1 MVAEKAQGLLPDF
14 VTAAQE
20 LAELG
25 ADGITTNCGFLSLYQ
40 RELAAAGAGCDLEPD
55 AGAPD
60 PEHAASRQ
68 AGWIITVSAASLTR
82 EHLIAIGLDSALPVV
97 GTEGRRECIAM
108 LPALASPMSFARG
121 TGGRGQ

>member
-1 MVAEKAQGLLPDF
+1 MRVPLIQSTLP
-14 VTAAQE
+14 
-20 LAELG
+20 
-25 ADGITTNCGFLSLYQ
+25 
-40 RELAAAGAGCDLEPD
+40 AGKRAG
-55 AGAPD
+55 
-60 PEHAASRQ
+60 
-68 AGWIITVSAASLTR
+68 IITVSAASLTR